1 MTKEFLL
8 EWQSLVPGDVTK
20 VVGVPGTFEFI
31 KAVADADTHEVTHIE
46 MVGGK
51 KGYRK
56 MRAFT
61 PERVIIPSEKE
72 LQKQR
77 KVREN
82 SNK

>member
-1 MTKEFLL
+1 MAKEILL
-8 EWQSLVPGDVTK
+8 EWNTLVPGDVAK
-20 VVGVPGTFEFI
+20 VAGVPGTFEFI
-31 KAVADADTHEVTHIE
+31 KAVVDVDTQTVSHIE

-56 MRAFT
+56 LRAFT

-77 KVREN
+77 KARE
-82 SNK
+82 SSDK